1 MSDDKTYPTHKIS
14 FAEIKTDARG
24 NEKLGRPVEIATA
37 WPRKN
42 DKKGSMIEWHIS
54 PKNLNEG
61 AFFLLENERQN
72 QRSNES
78 DAFDQTDAS
87 PKRDTGLSR

>member
-1 MSDDKTYPTHKIS
+1 MSDTKTYPTHKIS
-14 FAEIKTDARG
+14 FAEKQLDARG
-24 NEKLGRPVEIATA
+24 NEKLGRPIEVATA

-54 PKNLNEG
+54 PKTLNEG

-78 DAFDQTDAS
+78 DAFDQAGAS
-87 PKRDTGLSR
+87 QEPDKGLSR

>member
-1 MSDDKTYPTHKIS
+1 MSDNKTYPTHKIS
-14 FAEIKTDARG
+14 FAEKQVDASG
-24 NEKLGRPVEIATA
+24 NEKLGRPIEVATA

-54 PKNLNEG
+54 PKTLNEG

-78 DAFDQTDAS
+78 DAFDQAGAS
-87 PKRDTGLSR
+87 QESDKGLSR